1 MSMGR
6 TEHEMSVNVVGAVDG
21 FQLPTQVRGWA
32 RRLDG
37 GGEPVRLRFV
47 RNGVTFAET
56 TPNQVRSD
64 IIEHPEILSGFAFDL
79 PSTDDLL
86 DMLLGKA
93 VLIIESDG
101 AEPYEATVWAHGR
114 VLGLAQLLQLHLRD
128 APSAARDVIS
138 TVAAGIDEDL
148 PIRSML
154 DRLLSGP
161 SEPSH
166 AADALPGSTALI
178 PSAVPVAAGTPSIDR
193 TAVVGHDGWLFL
205 VGGSNDLLGQYRRED
220 DDIARHKQ
228 AAAGWIDLHRHRVA
242 RYVRPNRRFIQMM
255 VPEKT
260 SVLSEKLPFPI
271 EVPTY
276 CMGKIERT
284 LADDPNYL
292 SVASLIPSIG
302 SERFYRRTDT
312 HPSAEGNLAIIR
324 GIARRLGVLEVVDDL
339 EIRFDAARVEVG
351 DLAER
356 FFGVPILENLAHP
369 TSRQLEPLQ
378 PVVKSS
384 FGSSRRTQ
392 SGTFWRTPNA
402 PLDLRLVVFG
412 NSVFEHGQSPLN
424 LSWWCVRLFREFY
437 FFWLPETLPDTVEE
451 IGADV
456 VIAQTVERFLFVD
469 PPAI

>member
-1 MSMGR
+1 MG
-6 TEHEMSVNVVGAVDG
+6 VKVVGAVDG

-32 RRLDG
+32 KRLDEG
-37 GGEPVRLRFV
+37 AEPVRLRFV

-56 TPNQVRSD
+56 TPNQVRGD
-64 IIEHPEILSGFAFDL
+64 IIEHPEILSGFGFDL

-101 AEPYEATVWAHGR
+101 AEPCEATVWAHGR
-114 VLGLAQLLQLHLRD
+114 VLGLAQILQMHLRD
-128 APSAARDVIS
+128 APSAAREVVS
-138 TVAAGIDEDL
+138 TVAAGIDERL
-148 PIRSML
+148 PLRSRL
-154 DRLLSGP
+154 DRLLSDP
-161 SEPSH
+161 SDPR
-166 AADALPGSTALI
+166 AVDALPESTAPVL
-178 PSAVPVAAGTPSIDR
+178 SAVPVAAGTPSIDR
-193 TAVVGHDGWLFL
+193 TAVVGEDGWLFL
-205 VGGSNDLLGQYRRED
+205 VGGSNDLLSQYRREE
-220 DDIARHKQ
+220 DDIARHKRV
-228 AAAGWIDLHRHRVA
+228 AAGWIDLYRRRVA
-242 RYVRPNRRFIQMM
+242 RYVRPDRRFIQMM

-260 SVLSEKLPFPI
+260 SVLSGKLPLRI
-271 EVPTY
+271 EAPTY

-284 LADDPNYL
+284 LADDPSYL

-312 HPSAEGNLAIIR
+312 HPSAQGNLAIIR
-324 GIARRLGVLEVVDDL
+324 GIAGRLGVLEAVDDL
-339 EIRFDAARVEVG
+339 EVRFDAARVEIG

-356 FFGVPILENLAHP
+356 FFGVPILESLAYP
-369 TSRQLEPLQ
+369 TSRQLDPLQ

-437 FFWLPETLPDTVEE
+437 FFWLPETVPDAVEE